1 MSKVIIL
8 EELDFEWDKKD
19 IEKVNELWNQGAH
32 LKNISKAVNRSPE
45 ETFLLLMHLAKKGK
59 IKEREN
65 YIWGTKSYEDK
76 GEGRKG
82 TGAVQQR
89 TKRKGSHK

>member
-1 MSKVIIL
+1 MAKVIIL
-8 EELDFEWDKKD
+8 EDIDFEWDAKD
-19 IEKVNELWNQGAH
+19 IHKVLILWHQGAH
-32 LKNISKAVNRSPE
+32 LVDIAKFINRSPE